1 MKNKKIILVIVM
13 LLLLTGCT
21 TYLKDEIYSW
31 EDEGLEKRKSKT
43 WKKTMKELL
52 SQTTEQ

>member
-1 MKNKKIILVIVM
+1 MKLMKNG
-13 LLLLTGCT
+13 TTHHDT

-31 EDEGLEKRKSKT
+31 EDEGLEKRKSKI
-43 WKKTMKELL
+43 WKKTMKELH